1 MLCHLTRWLI
11 SRTADTGKKMP
22 TWAVRHAE
30 RCEACRSYASF
41 AGSLPSRLPGEL
53 PSFLAGVPAVHPNRN
68 FSASGEPAAPRPYRF
83 RSFLRPLP
91 VAALV
96 LALAGGVF
104 LFRGLRSGSVFTPE
118 KARAAMTELRR
129 VTAIP
134 EDWPVVLTAAE
145 SSLERERLVLENS
158 ARSAYA
164 FLQDRLNIT
173 IERKEPNRAG

>member
-22 TWAVRHAE
+22 PWAGRHAE
-30 RCEACRSYASF
+30 RCEACRAFASF
-41 AGSLPSRLPGEL
+41 SRALPSRLSGEV
-53 PSFLAGVPAVHPNRN
+53 PAFLAGIPDVRLFRTPPE
-68 FSASGEPAAPRPYRF
+68 SIEPAAPRPSRF

-91 VAALV
+91 IAALV

-104 LFRGLRSGSVFTPE
+104 LLRGLRSGADLTPE
-118 KARAAMTELRR
+118 KARAAMAGLRR

-134 EDWPVVLTAAE
+134 DDWPVVLTAAE
-145 SSLERERLVLENS
+145 SSLEQERLLLENS

-173 IERKEPNRAG
+173 VERKDSRST